1 MPTTRSSPSTR
12 PSGSPPSCGPAGP
25 TAELI
30 VFEGESHGF
39 RRAAT
44 IEAALEAELGFYRRL
59 FAPDGDDGA
68 LTRPSTAAVGPPGAW
83 LALVAWLRALS
94 ADDRDALLYGDVGA
108 CSPGSPPWPSASR
121 STASGAGWPSAPT
134 PPAPCVMVVV
144 AHLRRRRPRRPLRRG
159 PGDLVN
165 GPGGGP
171 PAWWPSPSSCS
182 VRRWCPLALEVT
194 WATHGDA
201 SLHVQPEVLVVER
214 AGIRAAHGHDPYQ
227 VVDRNGHILIRQSA
241 VPVYELYYPYLP
253 GMVVFGFS
261 SGSKVEARLTDAR
274 IQFLLFTVVVA
285 LIALSRVRPPTDA
298 RTRSF
303 QALTALPTA
312 ALPLAT
318 GGDDMPV
325 VALMLLGLVALQRR
339 RPVLAGLALG
349 AASTLKFTAW
359 PVVFLALFAATDRQR
374 RRAVGRYAAG
384 RGSPW
389 WCPVVFPVAL
399 HNPSAFVDNVI
410 RFPLGLAGVASPAAS
425 ALPGH
430 VLVAAFPAIHRPY
443 VIVVAVVG
451 LAVLARY
458 LWRRPPRD
466 AAGGG
471 LGDRVGDAGGHPAGP
486 GHPGGLPALPDQPV
500 PVGLDVPP
508 GRGPGRCPRTG
519 PGRRRATADRAQL
532 PSGVSNTSTEYG
544 VDPVGVVGETTTPI
558 SQ

>member
-1 MPTTRSSPSTR
+1 VPEHADD
-12 PSGSPPSCGPAGP
+12 GP
-25 TAELI
+25 
-30 VFEGESHGF
+30 
-39 RRAAT
+39 RRA
-44 IEAALEAELGFYRRL
+44 
-59 FAPDGDDGA
+59 
-68 LTRPSTAAVGPPGAW
+68 PGAW

-94 ADDRDALLYGDVGA
+94 ADQRDSLLYAMSALFAGVTAVAVTIPLYREWGRLAVGPYVA
-108 CSPGSPPWPSASR
+108 
-121 STASGAGWPSAPT
+121 GAL
-134 PPAPCVMVVV
+134 VMAVV
-144 AHLRRRRPRRPLRRG
+144 AHLRRRAAVAAPSG
-159 PGDLVN
+159 TVN
-165 GPGGGP
+165 GPGWRAARLVAFSIVLLG
-171 PAWWPSPSSCS
+171 AT
-182 VRRWCPLALEVT
+182 VVPLALEVT

-227 VVDRNGHILIRQSA
+227 VVDRNGHILIRQNN

-285 LIALSRVRPPTDA
+285 LIALSRVRPSSDA

-359 PVVFLALFAATDRQR
+359 PVVFLALFAATDRQG
-374 RRAVGRYAAG
+374 RRAVGRYAAAVAVLVV
-384 RGSPW
+384 
-389 WCPVVFPVAL
+389 PVVFPVAL
-399 HNPSAFVDNVI
+399 HNPSAFIDNVI

-443 VIVVAVVG
+443 VITVTLVG
-451 LAVLARY
+451 LLVLARY

-466 AAGGG
+466 AAGVASVTGWVM
-471 LGDRVGDAGGHPAGP
+471 LVAILLAPATRVGYLLYPINLFLWAWMF
-486 GHPGGLPALPDQPV
+486 
-500 PVGLDVPP
+500 
-508 GRGPGRCPRTG
+508 
-519 PGRRRATADRAQL
+519 RRAEDPADLEPAPDGDMDGAAQL

-544 VDPVGVVGETTTPI
+544 VDPRGVVGETTTPV